1 QMLKT
6 NQFNASTDTAFLTGR
21 IPIGND
27 SNGVPMY
34 RSTYTV
40 VRLSP
45 TPVEL
50 SDEDAKYLNDN
61 ILGQHLQGRKED
73 KNGKATQRGQEITP
87 AQLNW
92 MWQQAS
98 NTERVNAQRDAEL
111 DTWKLKKEKAET
123 NLEAERL
130 AAKPFM
136 TDLLARNNAA
146 YNDKDGKQHYDP
158 FNLIKAYY
166 DGLTDPDAREQTGG
180 KFSDLFKQWV
190 GEKEFDILLTAYDKQ
205 QTKNAA
211 AVDKYVGNPDATAKD
226 PDSAIVAARAKLG
239 RIAQPRADA
248 LKVLANPKATAD
260 DKQKAQ
266 KVMDD
271 TQTDYNN
278 AQETIRIAKDAQ
290 QQKIEQAGA
299 KAGAEAAAKTKAEA

>member
-50 SDEDAKYLNDN
+50 SEEDAKYLNDN
-61 ILGQHLQGRKED
+61 IPGQHLQGRKED

-111 DTWKLKKEKAET
+111 SIWKVKKD
-123 NLEAERL
+123 EAQMGADAKQL
-130 AAKPFM
+130 ASKPFM
-136 TDLLARNNAA
+136 IDLMGRNNTT
-146 YNDKDGKQHYDP
+146 YRDKDGTEHYDP
-158 FNLIKAYY
+158 
-166 DGLTDPDAREQTGG
+166 
-180 KFSDLFKQWV
+180 
-190 GEKEFDILLTAYDKQ
+190 
-205 QTKNAA
+205 
-211 AVDKYVGNPDATAKD
+211 
-226 PDSAIVAARAKLG
+226 
-239 RIAQPRADA
+239 
-248 LKVLANPKATAD
+248 
-260 DKQKAQ
+260 
-266 KVMDD
+266 
-271 TQTDYNN
+271 
-278 AQETIRIAKDAQ
+278 
-290 QQKIEQAGA
+290 
-299 KAGAEAAAKTKAEA
+299 